1 MLRMYAGYICNLYA
15 KLLKYGH
22 KLVLRRSQSGIRT
35 GGIVKIAPNTKKA
48 LLLIFV
54 CALLSYPLTGWT
66 AEKHHQTSLSQQRF
80 NEIQKWVD
88 IFEDPE
94 RAGWQKPEEVVKKL
108 ELKPGDTVADI
119 GAGTGYF
126 TRLFAVAVGPE
137 GKAIGLDIEP
147 SMVDYMKEDAR
158 KRGLKN
164 YEALVIKPDDA
175 GLPSQS
181 VHVIFICNTYH
192 HIEDRVNY
200 LKKLTGT
207 LKPNGRIVIVDFYK
221 KPMPVGPQ
229 SVAHKIS
236 EEDVKKEFKK
246 AGYRLT
252 KSLDFLPY
260 QYYLEFSL

>member
-1 MLRMYAGYICNLYA
+1 M
-15 KLLKYGH
+15 
-22 KLVLRRSQSGIRT
+22 
-35 GGIVKIAPNTKKA
+35 KIAPNTKKA
-48 LLLIFV
+48 LLLIFICV
-54 CALLSYPLTGWT
+54 LLSYPLTGWT
-66 AEKHHQTSLSQQRF
+66 AEKHHQKPLSQQRF

-94 RAGWQKPEEVVKKL
+94 RAEWQKPEEVVKKL

-126 TRLFAVAVGPE
+126 TRLFATAVGPE

-158 KRGLKN
+158 KRALKN
-164 YEALVIKPDDA
+164 YEALVVKPDDT
-175 GLPSQS
+175 GLSSRS

-200 LKKLTGT
+200 LKRLSQA

-221 KPMPVGPQ
+221 KPLPVGPQ

-246 AGYRLT
+246 AGYRLK

>member
-1 MLRMYAGYICNLYA
+1 MKIKLSIT
-15 KLLKYGH
+15 KLLC
-22 KLVLRRSQSGIRT
+22 LISATS
-35 GGIVKIAPNTKKA
+35 
-48 LLLIFV
+48 LLLSPV
-54 CALLSYPLTGWT
+54 TGWT
-66 AEKHHQTSLSQQRF
+66 GEEKHHKSHSQQRF

-88 IFEDPE
+88 IFEDPA
-94 RAGWQKPEEVVKKL
+94 RAEWQKPEEVVKKL
-108 ELKPGDTVADI
+108 ELKPGGTVADI

-126 TRLFAVAVGPE
+126 TRLFAIAVGHK

-147 SMVDYMKEDAR
+147 AMVEYMKEDA
-158 KRGLKN
+158 KKQWLTN
-164 YEALVIKPDDA
+164 YEARVVKPDDT
-175 GLPSQS
+175 GLPSKS
-181 VHVIFICNTYH
+181 VDVIFICNTYH

-200 LKKLTGT
+200 LKKLTGA
-207 LKPNGRIVIVDFYK
+207 LKSNGRIVIVDFYK
-221 KPMPVGPQ
+221 KPLPVGPQ

>member
-1 MLRMYAGYICNLYA
+1 MKIKLSIT
-15 KLLKYGH
+15 KLLC
-22 KLVLRRSQSGIRT
+22 LISATS
-35 GGIVKIAPNTKKA
+35 
-48 LLLIFV
+48 LLLSPV
-54 CALLSYPLTGWT
+54 TGWT
-66 AEKHHQTSLSQQRF
+66 GEEKHHTSQSQQGV

-108 ELKPGDTVADI
+108 DLKHGDIVADI

>member
-1 MLRMYAGYICNLYA
+1 MKIKLSIT
-15 KLLKYGH
+15 KLLC
-22 KLVLRRSQSGIRT
+22 LISATSLLLSPVT
-35 GGIVKIAPNTKKA
+35 GG
-48 LLLIFV
+48 
-54 CALLSYPLTGWT
+54 TGE
-66 AEKHHQTSLSQQRF
+66 EKHHKSHSQQRF

-88 IFEDPE
+88 IFEDPA
-94 RAGWQKPEEVVKKL
+94 RAEWQKPEEVVKKL
-108 ELKPGDTVADI
+108 ELKPGGTVADI

-147 SMVDYMKEDAR
+147 SMVEYMKEDA
-158 KRGLKN
+158 KKQGLTN
-164 YEALVIKPDDA
+164 YEARVVKPDDA
-175 GLPSQS
+175 GLPLKS
-181 VHVIFICNTYH
+181 VDVVFICNTYH
-192 HIEDRVNY
+192 HIEDRINY
-200 LKKLTGT
+200 LKRLSKA

-236 EEDVKKEFKK
+236 EEEIKREFKK

>member
-1 MLRMYAGYICNLYA
+1 MKIKLSIT
-15 KLLKYGH
+15 KLLC
-22 KLVLRRSQSGIRT
+22 LISATS
-35 GGIVKIAPNTKKA
+35 
-48 LLLIFV
+48 LLLSPV
-54 CALLSYPLTGWT
+54 TGWT
-66 AEKHHQTSLSQQRF
+66 GEEKHHTSHSQQRF

-108 ELKPGDTVADI
+108 DLKHGDIVADI

-147 SMVDYMKEDAR
+147 SMVEYMKEDA
-158 KRGLKN
+158 KKQGLTN
-164 YEALVIKPDDA
+164 YEARVVKPDDA
-175 GLPSQS
+175 GLPLKS
-181 VHVIFICNTYH
+181 VDVVFICNTYH
-192 HIEDRVNY
+192 HIEDRINY
-200 LKKLTGT
+200 LKRLSKA

-236 EEDVKKEFKK
+236 EEEIKREFKK

>member
-1 MLRMYAGYICNLYA
+1 MKIKLSIT
-15 KLLKYGH
+15 KLLC
-22 KLVLRRSQSGIRT
+22 LISATS
-35 GGIVKIAPNTKKA
+35 
-48 LLLIFV
+48 LLLSPV
-54 CALLSYPLTGWT
+54 TGWT
-66 AEKHHQTSLSQQRF
+66 GEEKHHKSHSQQRF

-88 IFEDPE
+88 IFEDPA
-94 RAGWQKPEEVVKKL
+94 RAEWQKPEEVVKKL
-108 ELKPGDTVADI
+108 ELKPGGTVADI

-126 TRLFAVAVGPE
+126 TRLFAAAVGPK

-147 SMVDYMKEDAR
+147 SMVEYMKEDA
-158 KRGLKN
+158 KKQGLTN
-164 YEALVIKPDDA
+164 YEARVVKPDDA
-175 GLPSQS
+175 GLPLKS
-181 VHVIFICNTYH
+181 VDVVFICNTYH

-200 LKKLTGT
+200 LKKLTGA

>member
-1 MLRMYAGYICNLYA
+1 MKIKLSIT
-15 KLLKYGH
+15 KLLC
-22 KLVLRRSQSGIRT
+22 LISATS
-35 GGIVKIAPNTKKA
+35 
-48 LLLIFV
+48 LLLSPV
-54 CALLSYPLTGWT
+54 TGWT
-66 AEKHHQTSLSQQRF
+66 GEEKHHKSHSQQRF

-88 IFEDPE
+88 IFEDPA
-94 RAGWQKPEEVVKKL
+94 RAEWQKPEEVVKKL
-108 ELKPGDTVADI
+108 ELKPGGTVADI

-126 TRLFAVAVGPE
+126 TRLFAAAVGPG

-147 SMVDYMKEDAR
+147 SMVDYMKEDA
-158 KRGLKN
+158 KKQGLTN
-164 YEALVIKPDDA
+164 YEAKIVKPDDA
-175 GLPSQS
+175 GLPSKS
-181 VHVIFICNTYH
+181 VDVIFICNTYH

-200 LKKLTGT
+200 LKKLTGA

-236 EEDVKKEFKK
+236 EDEVKKEFKQ
-246 AGYRLT
+246 AGYRLK

>member
-1 MLRMYAGYICNLYA
+1 MKATL
-15 KLLKYGH
+15 
-22 KLVLRRSQSGIRT
+22 SS
-35 GGIVKIAPNTKKA
+35 KKV
-48 LLLIFV
+48 LLLIAIF
-54 CALLSYPLTGWT
+54 ALLAYQITGWPD
-66 AEKHHQTSLSQQRF
+66 EHKHKAPHSQQRF
-80 NEIQKWVD
+80 NEIQKWID
-88 IFEDPE
+88 IFEDPARTE
-94 RAGWQKPEEVVKKL
+94 WQKPDEVVKKL

-147 SMVDYMKEDAR
+147 SMVDYMKEDA
-158 KRGLKN
+158 KKQGLTN
-164 YEALVIKPDDA
+164 YEARVVKPDDA
-175 GLPSQS
+175 GLPLKS
-181 VHVIFICNTYH
+181 VDVVFICNTYH

-200 LKKLTGT
+200 LKKLTGA

-221 KPMPVGPQ
+221 KPLPVGPQ

-246 AGYRLT
+246 AGYRLK

>member
-1 MLRMYAGYICNLYA
+1 MKIKLSIT
-15 KLLKYGH
+15 KLLC
-22 KLVLRRSQSGIRT
+22 LISATS
-35 GGIVKIAPNTKKA
+35 
-48 LLLIFV
+48 LLLSPV
-54 CALLSYPLTGWT
+54 TGWT
-66 AEKHHQTSLSQQRF
+66 GEEKHHKSHSQQRF

-88 IFEDPE
+88 IFEDPA
-94 RAGWQKPEEVVKKL
+94 RAEWQKPEEVVKKL
-108 ELKPGDTVADI
+108 ELKPGGTVADI

-126 TRLFAVAVGPE
+126 TRLFAAAVGPG

-147 SMVDYMKEDAR
+147 SMVDYMKEDA
-158 KRGLKN
+158 KKQGLTN
-164 YEALVIKPDDA
+164 YEAKIVKPDDA
-175 GLPSQS
+175 GLPSKS
-181 VHVIFICNTYH
+181 VDVIFICNTYH

-200 LKKLTGT
+200 LKKLTGA

-246 AGYRLT
+246 AGYRLK

>member
-1 MLRMYAGYICNLYA
+1 MQIKLKA
-15 KLLKYGH
+15 KK
-22 KLVLRRSQSGIRT
+22 V
-35 GGIVKIAPNTKKA
+35 
-48 LLLIFV
+48 LLLISV
-54 CALLSYPLTGWT
+54 TSLLLSPVTGWT
-66 AEKHHQTSLSQQRF
+66 GEEKHHTSHSQQRF

-94 RAGWQKPEEVVKKL
+94 RAEWQKPEEVVKKL

-126 TRLFAVAVGPE
+126 TRLFAAAVGPE

-158 KRGLKN
+158 KRALKN
-164 YEALVIKPDDA
+164 YEALVVKPDDT

-200 LKKLTGT
+200 LKRLSQA

-221 KPMPVGPQ
+221 KPLPVGPQ

-260 QYYLEFSL
+260 QYYMEFSL

>member
-1 MLRMYAGYICNLYA
+1 MKIKLSIT
-15 KLLKYGH
+15 KLLC
-22 KLVLRRSQSGIRT
+22 LISATS
-35 GGIVKIAPNTKKA
+35 
-48 LLLIFV
+48 LLLSPV
-54 CALLSYPLTGWT
+54 TGWT
-66 AEKHHQTSLSQQRF
+66 GEEKHHKSHSQQRF

-88 IFEDPE
+88 IFEDPA
-94 RAGWQKPEEVVKKL
+94 RAEWQKPEEVVKKL
-108 ELKPGDTVADI
+108 ELKPGGTVADI

-147 SMVDYMKEDAR
+147 SMVDYMKEDA
-158 KRGLKN
+158 KKQGLTN
-164 YEALVIKPDDA
+164 YEAKIVKPDDA
-175 GLPSQS
+175 GLPSKS
-181 VHVIFICNTYH
+181 VDVIFICNTYH

-200 LKKLTGT
+200 LKKLTGA

-221 KPMPVGPQ
+221 KPLPVGPQ

-246 AGYRLT
+246 AGYRLK